1 MPLRMK
7 HAPNSRKIMK
17 KRQIQ
22 CKTSCNLPI
31 HPLKVLE
38 THFFQN
44 QKIMIFAF
52 FTKFPA
58 DFTRAEKK
66 PISPYFATFGIFFSA
81 RHHIFPKNNQNG
93 LKTFVLCTELLKDEE
108 NKKY

>member
-1 MPLRMK
+1 MK

-66 PISPYFATFGIFFSA
+66 EKKTFLHILRLLAFFSA